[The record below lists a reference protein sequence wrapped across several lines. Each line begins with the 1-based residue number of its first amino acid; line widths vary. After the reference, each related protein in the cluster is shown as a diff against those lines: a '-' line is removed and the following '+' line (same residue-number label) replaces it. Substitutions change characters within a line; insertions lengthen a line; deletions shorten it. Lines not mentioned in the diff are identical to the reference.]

1 MVRDSV
7 GPSNAEPTDSTDLV
21 LEKDELEMLRIFH
34 RSFNLPGLRLGL
46 INPVCADDYFPT
58 EETMV
63 AHEEAT
69 VAHEPLEAF
78 PAQLAEALPQQTAAL
93 LKRAEAV
100 LNPTEEIDEE
110 IQVSPV
116 GKELEYLFPNSSPQV
131 PGRTRGPSGVARY
144 ARPARDDDLL
154 FPFPLRI
161 AQPAPYCPSMLT
173 HAV

>member
-116 GKELEYLFPNSSPQV
+116 GKE
-131 PGRTRGPSGVARY
+131 TRIPLSQFEPSGS
-144 ARPARDDDLL
+144 RPHSRTVRSRPIRSAGKR
-154 FPFPLRI
+154 
-161 AQPAPYCPSMLT
+161 
-173 HAV
+173 